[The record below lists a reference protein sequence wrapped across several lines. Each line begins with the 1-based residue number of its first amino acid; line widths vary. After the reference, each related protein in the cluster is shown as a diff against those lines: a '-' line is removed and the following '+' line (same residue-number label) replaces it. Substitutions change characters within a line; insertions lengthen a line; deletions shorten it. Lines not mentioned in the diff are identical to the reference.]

1 MIKLIDIL
9 QEIADSPYQTMSP
22 HVEDRPFEK
31 VVDYDFKSD
40 TGREYYVRFTSTWQ
54 GRSKN
59 KEQKYNWATELTFF
73 PKEHRQ
79 VGDPQ
84 EVGGENFGRILAT
97 VGVTLKDYIKK
108 YKPEYVYWKGIKADA
123 EDKSDV
129 TKRQRIY
136 NTLLGRAATTIA
148 GYKARIGDKVSW
160 LIYDGAIPMEDT
172 ADMFKYPEE
181 PSHYDEKQAQAKASR
196 FNLAR

>member
-1 MIKLIDIL
+1 
-9 QEIADSPYQTMSP
+9 
-22 HVEDRPFEK
+22 
-31 VVDYDFKSD
+31 VVDYDFESD
-40 TGREYYVRFTSTWQ
+40 TGREYYVRFSTKWK
-54 GRSKN
+54 GRVKN
-59 KEQKYNWATELTFF
+59 PDQKYNWATELTFF

-97 VGVTLKDYIKK
+97 VATTLKEYIKK
-108 YKPEYVYWKGIKADA
+108 YKPEYVYWKGIKADT
-123 EDKSDV
+123 EEKSDV

-136 NTLLGRAATTIA
+136 NTLLGRAASTIA
-148 GYKARIGDKVSW
+148 DYKATIGDKVSW
-160 LIYDGAIPMEDT
+160 LIYDGDIPMKDT

-181 PSHYDEKQAQAKASR
+181 PTHHDEKVAQAKASR